1 MMMYDD
7 APAALAA
14 PAACTLDSY
23 EAILANATGGTQLH
37 PLITLPKSEPV
48 AQLFQR
54 GLLATNLKWEPSME
68 VSELGLILQ
77 YVAKGF
83 GFGVA
88 VDIPGVAWPEG
99 VKKIRLPAEF
109 PPLTLGALHTGELKP
124 VAERFLQLVRD
135 QAGLLK
141 KALRKGN

>member
-1 MMMYDD
+1 
-7 APAALAA
+7 
-14 PAACTLDSY
+14 
-23 EAILANATGGTQLH
+23 
-37 PLITLPKSEPV
+37 
-48 AQLFQR
+48 
-54 GLLATNLKWEPSME
+54 
-68 VSELGLILQ
+68 
-77 YVAKGF
+77 
-83 GFGVA
+83 
-88 VDIPGVAWPEG
+88 